1 MTNIILIFFVAI
13 SLKVWPTKE
22 AFVQV
27 VYFVTQYSDDSIMEG
42 DDKMP
47 VSFCSLSAIG
57 IFQQLLQYILLSKLS
72 SAK

>member
-1 MTNIILIFFVAI
+1 MTNIIFIFFVAI
-13 SLKVWPTKE
+13 SLKVGPTKE

-47 VSFCSLSAIG
+47 VSFCSFSVKG
-57 IFQQLLQYILLSKLS
+57 ILQQFLQYLLLSKLS